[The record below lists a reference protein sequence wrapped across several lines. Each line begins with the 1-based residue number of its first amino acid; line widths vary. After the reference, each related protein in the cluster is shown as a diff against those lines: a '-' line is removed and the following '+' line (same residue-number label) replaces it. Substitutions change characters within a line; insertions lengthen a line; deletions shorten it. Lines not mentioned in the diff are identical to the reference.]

1 MHINRTAIREFI
13 REEIGCTC
21 PDEVFESI
29 NIEKK
34 PRHDENF
41 NSEYLVSIDGKLLV
55 YLVEPYQ
62 WSSLTDS
69 LEQIFCWWREMR
81 NIGGFNR
88 FRLVVITPD
97 IKPARRKLL
106 RQFGS
111 LDGLDERLHLHI
123 IEHKQLS
130 DLH

>member
-1 MHINRTAIREFI
+1 MHINRTAIRKFI

-29 NIEKK
+29 NIEQK
-34 PRHDENF
+34 PRHDENL
-41 NSEYLVSIDGKLLV
+41 NSEYLLSIGGKLLV
-55 YLVEPYQ
+55 YLVEPHQ

-69 LEQIFCWWREMR
+69 LEQIFRWGRDIR
-81 NIGGFNR
+81 DVGGFNR

-97 IKPARRKLL
+97 IKAARRKLL
-106 RQFGS
+106 RQFGL
-111 LDGLDERLHLHI
+111 LDVLDERLHLHV

>member
-1 MHINRTAIREFI
+1 MHVNRMAIRKFI

-21 PDEVFESI
+21 PDSVFESI
-29 NIEKK
+29 KIKQN
-34 PRHDENF
+34 PRRDKNL
-41 NSEYLVSIDGKLLV
+41 NSEYLLSIGGKLLV

-69 LEQIFCWWREMR
+69 LEKIFCWGREMR
-81 NIGGFNR
+81 DVGGFNR

-97 IKPARRKLL
+97 IKAAQVKLL
-106 RQFGS
+106 DHFSS
-111 LDGLDERLHLHI
+111 LYGLDERLHLHI
-123 IEHKQLS
+123 IEPKQLL